1 VRTVERSPDAV
12 LLSEYLRPVYQ
23 ERWNVVGFA
32 LVCGIFLYLASF
44 LLPPSYSATTIAIPI
59 GNQEKLSL
67 LGQLGTGLE
76 DLGIQPS
83 SRSNSPA
90 MYPEIVRSRRL
101 LGQVLN
107 TPCPPAVDARQKPLL
122 EVLSGPS
129 RDRKSWEKALKDVRR
144 MVSASLDKRTGVLTI
159 EARAK
164 SPEIAAFIANKLDSL
179 LQEFTVLAFT
189 SQASANRVFIEGR
202 LLDTEQSL
210 RDAEERLRGFR
221 EKNLRIGNSPQ
232 LLMEDTR
239 LVRLLRAEEEVFIT
253 LKRQYEVAKIQE
265 RKDLPFISVLDPAE
279 PPVSRSSPKRGMMAA
294 GGVLIGI
301 LGGSWF
307 AMVRS
312 KGPGQPEDRVH
323 RDSASPS
330 VPAAQV

>member
-1 VRTVERSPDAV
+1 MRTAESSQDAV

-23 ERWNVVGFA
+23 ARWKVLGISLA
-32 LVCGIFLYLASF
+32 CGVLFYLISF
-44 LLPPSYSATTIAIPI
+44 LLPPSYLATTVAIPI

-67 LGQLGTGLE
+67 LGQFTSGLE

-90 MYPEIVRSRRL
+90 MYPQIVRSRRL

-107 TPCPPAVDARQKPLL
+107 TPSPPSVDPRQRPLL

-129 RDRKSWEKALKDVRR
+129 RDARSWEKALKNVRS
-144 MVSASLDKRTGVLTI
+144 MVSASLDRRTGVLTI

-164 SPEIAAFIANKLDSL
+164 RPEVAAFIANKLDSL
-179 LQEFTVLAFT
+179 LQEFAVLAAT
-189 SQASANRVFIEGR
+189 SQAGANRVFIEGR
-202 LLDTEQSL
+202 LDDTERSL
-210 RDAEERLRGFR
+210 REAEERLRGFR

-232 LLMEDTR
+232 LLMEETR
-239 LVRLLRAEEEVFIT
+239 LVRMLRAEEEVFVT

-265 RKDLPFISVLDPAE
+265 HKDLPFLSILDPAE
-279 PPVSRSSPKRGMMAA
+279 PPVSRSSPKRGVMAA
-294 GGVLIGI
+294 GGFLIGI
-301 LGGSWF
+301 LFGSWL
-307 AMVRS
+307 AMVRT
-312 KGPGQPEDRVH
+312 KRAGEPEDRV
-323 RDSASPS
+323 RRNSASPS